1 MNLYDLMGPMAVS
14 AGVGV
19 SSGAE
24 PSHGPMF
31 WASLLFGAAAGFGTF
46 VMLRR
51 ATMRASEQMLVVS
64 YIGTPI
70 CVLSA
75 TILAIW
81 ILRASI

>member
-19 SSGAE
+19 SYGAE

-31 WASLLFGAAAGFGTF
+31 WASLLFGAAAGLGAF

-51 ATMRASEQMLVVS
+51 STMRVSERTLVVS

-70 CVLSA
+70 CVLGA
-75 TILAIW
+75 TILVAW